1 MTNDGSIAI
10 GSVSW
15 NRLSSAIRRR
25 NNAVARQNGKHR
37 LKKRR
42 VAIPC
47 ANKQQQTGG
56 SLMGIRIFHVAVML
70 SIIQALSAGT
80 VQAQLADT
88 VLFNGK
94 ILTVDGDFSV
104 REALAIDHGRVLAT
118 GTSLQMQK
126 LAGDHARQIDLGG
139 RTVIPGLT
147 DGHIHGVRAAATFG
161 TEVNWIGV
169 PTLKE
174 ALERIHQAA
183 QTQKPGSWIIVA
195 GGWTEEQFAEKR
207 RPNAAEIVQAA
218 PDNPVYVQHLYDW
231 LLLSPK
237 AMEALNIKE
246 DSDVPPQG
254 RLERDAAA
262 KPTGVVIG
270 NGNTLLKIFDKVPRP
285 SLDEQVDGSR
295 KFFREMN
302 SLGITGIVDGG
313 GVSMY
318 PANYQAVF
326 QLWHDRQLTVRVA
339 YHLCAP
345 KPGSELAD
353 LQNLTQLL
361 PQNFGDDMLHFNGP
375 GEILIWADW
384 TDGDI
389 TPDGK
394 ARLLDLLKWAASKR
408 YTIQLHWN
416 PNRTVHD
423 LLDVIEEV
431 NKDHP
436 VRDLRWTVLHL
447 YNASEESLSRIKQ
460 LGLIWGVQDGL
471 YFGGERFQKDEG
483 AAAARNLPRIATALR
498 MGITV
503 TAGTD
508 AHRVSSYNPF
518 VSLQW
523 YLDGTTIG
531 GTQTRGAEEAPSR
544 RQALEMYTRNS
555 AFEANEDDR
564 RGTLEPG
571 KLADLAV
578 LSADYMTVP
587 VNEVGRIRSVMTM
600 LGGKVV
606 YADNPFAGLAAK
618 E

>member
-1 MTNDGSIAI
+1 MSNTAFRRNSL
-10 GSVSW
+10 
-15 NRLSSAIRRR
+15 NRLTCGLA
-25 NNAVARQNGKHR
+25 ALA
-37 LKKRR
+37 L
-42 VAIPC
+42 
-47 ANKQQQTGG
+47 
-56 SLMGIRIFHVAVML
+56 
-70 SIIQALSAGT
+70 ALSTGAAS
-80 VQAQLADT
+80 AQTADT

-94 ILTVDGDFSV
+94 ILTVDKDFSV
-104 REALAIDHGRVLAT
+104 REALAIGHGLVLAS
-118 GTSLQMQK
+118 GTSAAMKK
-126 LAGDHARQIDLGG
+126 LAGDTAKLIDLGG

-147 DGHIHGVRAAATFG
+147 DGHIHGIRAALTFG

-174 ALERIHQAA
+174 ALEKVREAGKV
-183 QTQKPGSWIIVA
+183 QKPGSWIVVA

-207 RPNAAEIVQAA
+207 RPTPREVTEAA

-231 LLLSPK
+231 LLLTPK
-237 AMEALNIKE
+237 GMEALNIRN
-246 DSDVPPQG
+246 DADVAPG
-254 RLERDAAA
+254 GKLELDGD

-270 NGNTLLKIFDKVPRP
+270 NGNTLGRIFDHLPKPT
-285 SLDEQVDGSR
+285 LEQQVDGSR
-295 KFFREMN
+295 RFFREMN

-318 PANYQAVF
+318 PANYQALF
-326 QLWHDRQLTVRVA
+326 RLWHDKQLTVRVA

-361 PQNFGDDMLHFNGP
+361 PQGFGDDVLHFNGP

-394 ARLLDLLKWAASKR
+394 AKLAELLRWAASKG

-416 PNRTVHD
+416 PDRTVHD
-423 LLDVIEEV
+423 LLDIVEDISR
-431 NKDHP
+431 DYP

-447 YNASEESLSRIKQ
+447 YNASEDSLKRMKA

-471 YFGGERFQKDEG
+471 YFGGERLQKDVGVE
-483 AAAARNLPRIATALR
+483 AAKQMPRIATALKL
-498 MGITV
+498 GLTV
-503 TAGTD
+503 AAGTD

-531 GTQTRGAEEAPSR
+531 GVQTRGDAEAPSR

-555 AFEANEDDR
+555 AFMANDDDR

-578 LSADYMTVP
+578 LSSDYLTAP
-587 VNEVGRIRSVMTM
+587 VKEIGSIRSLLTLV
-600 LGGKVV
+600 GGEVV
-606 YADNPFAGLAAK
+606 YASGPFAELAPEASR
-618 E
+618 

>member
-1 MTNDGSIAI
+1 MSGLTS
-10 GSVSW
+10 
-15 NRLSSAIRRR
+15 RL
-25 NNAVARQNGKHR
+25 GKHSTIR
-37 LKKRR
+37 TL
-42 VAIPC
+42 ALF
-47 ANKQQQTGG
+47 AALALAWSADDALAQT
-56 SLMGIRIFHVAVML
+56 
-70 SIIQALSAGT
+70 
-80 VQAQLADT
+80 ADT

-94 ILTVDGDFSV
+94 ILTVDKDFSTQ
-104 REALAIDHGRVLAT
+104 EALAIGHGQVLAT
-118 GTSLQMQK
+118 GTSAAMKK
-126 LAGDHARQIDLGG
+126 LASDKARLIDLGG

-147 DGHIHGVRAAATFG
+147 DGHIHGIRAALTFG

-174 ALERIHQAA
+174 ALDKIRVAA
-183 QTQKPGSWIIVA
+183 KDQKPGSWIVVA
-195 GGWTEEQFAEKR
+195 GGWTEAQFAEKR
-207 RPNAAEIVQAA
+207 RPTPAEVAALA
-218 PDNPVYVQHLYDW
+218 PDNPVYIQHLYDW
-231 LLLSPK
+231 LLLTPK
-237 AMEALNIKE
+237 AMEALNIRE
-246 DSDVPPQG
+246 DADVAPG
-254 RLERDAAA
+254 GKLERDGD
-262 KPTGVVIG
+262 KPTGVINA
-270 NGNTLLKIFDKVPRP
+270 NGNALGRIFDKLPKP
-285 SLDEQVDGSR
+285 TMEQQVDGSKR
-295 KFFREMN
+295 FFREMN

-326 QLWHDRQLTVRVA
+326 KLWRDKQLSVRVA

-361 PQNFGDDMLHFNGP
+361 PPGFGDSMLHFNGP

-394 ARLLDLLKWAASKR
+394 AKLAELLRWAAAKG

-416 PNRTVHD
+416 PDRTVHD
-423 LLDVIEEV
+423 LLDVVDDIA
-431 NKDHP
+431 KDYP

-447 YNASEESLSRIKQ
+447 YNASEDNLKRMKA

-471 YFGGERFQKDEG
+471 YFGGERLQREVGVEHAKL
-483 AAAARNLPRIATALR
+483 LPRIATALKL
-498 MGITV
+498 GLTV
-503 TAGTD
+503 AGGTD

-531 GTQTRGAEEAPSR
+531 GVQTRGEAEAPSR

-555 AFEANEDDR
+555 AFMANDDDK

-571 KLADLAV
+571 KFADLAV
-578 LSADYMTVP
+578 LSADYLTVP
-587 VNEVGRIRSVMTM
+587 VKEIGKIRSDLTM
-600 LGGKVV
+600 VGGEVV
-606 YADNPFAGLAAK
+606 FAAAPFANLGAGSK
-618 E
+618 

>member
-1 MTNDGSIAI
+1 MLSLDKRLAIFVAACLALPTSIA
-10 GSVSW
+10 
-15 NRLSSAIRRR
+15 SA
-25 NNAVARQNGKHR
+25 
-37 LKKRR
+37 
-42 VAIPC
+42 
-47 ANKQQQTGG
+47 QT
-56 SLMGIRIFHVAVML
+56 
-70 SIIQALSAGT
+70 
-80 VQAQLADT
+80 ADT

-94 ILTVDGDFSV
+94 IVTVDKDFSI
-104 REALAIDHGRVLAT
+104 REALAIGHGQILAT
-118 GTSLQMQK
+118 GTSAAMKK
-126 LAGDHARQIDLGG
+126 LAGDKAKLIDLGG

-147 DGHIHGVRAAATFG
+147 DGHIHGIRAALTFG

-169 PTLKE
+169 TTLKE
-174 ALERIHQAA
+174 ALEKIRQAA
-183 QTQKPGSWIIVA
+183 KSQKPGSWIVVA

-207 RPNAAEIVQAA
+207 RPTPSEIAALA
-218 PDNPVYVQHLYDW
+218 PDNPVYIQHLYDW
-231 LLLSPK
+231 LLLTPK
-237 AMEALNIKE
+237 AMEALGIRE
-246 DSDVPPQG
+246 DSDVTPG
-254 RLERDAAA
+254 GKLDRDGEG
-262 KPTGVVIG
+262 KPTGVIAA
-270 NGNTLLKIFDKVPRP
+270 NGNALGKIFDKLPKP
-285 SLDEQVDGSR
+285 TMDQQVGGSR

-326 QLWHDRQLTVRVA
+326 KLWRDKQLSVRVA

-361 PQNFGDDMLHFNGP
+361 PPGFGDSMLRFNGP

-394 ARLLDLLKWAASKR
+394 AKLAELLRWAASKS

-416 PNRTVHD
+416 PDRTVHD
-423 LLDVIEEV
+423 LLDVVEDIAR
-431 NKDHP
+431 DYP

-447 YNASEESLSRIKQ
+447 YNASEDNLKRMNS

-471 YFGGERFQKDEG
+471 YFGGERLQREVG
-483 AAAARNLPRIATALR
+483 ADQAKSLPRIATAMKL
-498 MGITV
+498 GLTV
-503 TAGTD
+503 AGGTD

-531 GTQTRGAEEAPSR
+531 GVQTRGETEAPSR

-555 AFEANEDDR
+555 ALMANDDDR

-571 KLADLAV
+571 KFADLAV
-578 LSADYMTVP
+578 LSADYMTAP
-587 VNEVGRIRSVMTM
+587 VKEIGKIRSLLTM
-600 LGGKVV
+600 VGGNVV
-606 YADNPFAGLAAK
+606 YAALPFAILTPQSAAGSRR
-618 E
+618 